1 MRPSGKLI
9 SVSEAQSIPAGAG
22 TAVGVWQWRW
32 QRVILHPERLDFV
45 HRLTKIG
52 SASGG
57 GQDVC
62 NELKVFSSMTK
73 TRRMGRGSAKRGG
86 TEQDVGHNYAFG
98 NTEGKA
104 RYDNLGCKP
113 RGRRCDGYFNHKT
126 ENEARRVL
134 VTVTIRSCVL
144 APKLRL

>member
-1 MRPSGKLI
+1 MESKASAPRARPPYVTHSLTAPVVLGDKDN
-9 SVSEAQSIPAGAG
+9 EARTRQFCASYVTDLAEIAAG
-22 TAVGVWQWRW
+22 
-32 QRVILHPERLDFV
+32 
-45 HRLTKIG
+45 
-52 SASGG
+52 SG

-86 TEQDVGHNYAFG
+86 TGQDVGHNYAFG